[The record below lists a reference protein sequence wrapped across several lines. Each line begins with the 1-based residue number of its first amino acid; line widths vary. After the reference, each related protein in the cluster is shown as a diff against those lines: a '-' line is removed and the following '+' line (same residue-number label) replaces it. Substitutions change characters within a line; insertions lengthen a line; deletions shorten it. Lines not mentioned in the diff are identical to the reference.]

1 MLQVSRLNICL
12 AVLLALITVVAAGK
26 QGQRGAIEAS
36 SGSTIQAEP
45 EPRAQTP
52 KVPVFKPPQLKLPP
66 VRHADALSRATDG
79 WLDWFL
85 VCYWGTIFLVVGA
98 VEVGTLLRGGVPLT
112 HHSSADM
119 MEHQLIRGVSKI
131 SKSSDVENPT
141 EEKPL
146 PASGGKER
154 RMSAERSLTT
164 NILLGPEEETQTET
178 IELAA
183 NFWTLNVVA
192 ARGRATDRKG
202 NVISPVFVFLAAM
215 FMGVLQVFTLF
226 LIVYDIDP
234 SASPYTVKPEAP
246 WKTSAVTVNCMKF
259 VMAFFLGMSVVA
271 EAGDAYDNY
280 VYGMGLDSEE
290 LLVHRFWV
298 ILVPLFHYLITLTV
312 MVAGVS
318 VILSCQAVPQILFNS
333 NAILF
338 ITQVD
343 ELFWGFFERTFD
355 IQANWVIEINESDV
369 LEVMLLKKCII
380 MFPMLWGYCL
390 LGRAWYRDQMPAL
403 IVRVLANS

>member
-12 AVLLALITVVAAGK
+12 AVLLALTTVVAAGK
-26 QGQRGAIEAS
+26 QAQRGAIEGS
-36 SGSTIQAEP
+36 SALTIQAEP
-45 EPRAQTP
+45 EATNP
-52 KVPVFKPPQLKLPP
+52 KVPDFKAPKLKLPP
-66 VRHADALSRATDG
+66 VHHADALSRATDG

-98 VEVGTLLRGGVPLT
+98 VEVGTHLRGGVPLT
-112 HHSSADM
+112 HHSSSDIG
-119 MEHQLIRGVSKI
+119 HPLVRGSSKRAR
-131 SKSSDVENPT
+131 KADVENPIEGT
-141 EEKPL
+141 L
-146 PASGGKER
+146 DAPAAADNDR
-154 RMSAERSLTT
+154 DDMSAERSLSALFCKKGDE
-164 NILLGPEEETQTET
+164 NIV
-178 IELAA
+178 ELAP

-215 FMGVLQVFTLF
+215 FMGLLQVFTLF

-234 SASPYTVKPEAP
+234 SASPYTSKPEAA

-280 VYGMGLDSEE
+280 VYGMGLGSEE

-312 MVAGVS
+312 IVAGVS

-355 IQANWVIEINESDV
+355 INADWEIEINESDV
-369 LEVMLLKKCII
+369 LEVVLLKKCII